1 MKKIL
6 VTIIAGAFALAL
18 ALPMAAR
25 TFVHPGISYTQGQ
38 IDRMRAMV
46 EAKEEPFYTTFRN
59 MLNTE
64 YTDLNRQVTDRGTQ
78 IRNGQFNG
86 TVGRDGRCAHD
97 LALIWKITGDK
108 RYADK
113 AVEFLNANSH
123 HTNTA
128 ASGTGCLD
136 NGKVNL
142 LIEAAELMRDYEGW
156 LPEDQQRFK
165 DMLTYPYYSNT
176 ENVCDK
182 FVDWRNDDNNGI
194 TFYWNI
200 FNGDAGRHG
209 NQGMFGMLAMLAMGV
224 YLDNE
229 YIYDRALRYVSGLPH
244 RTDDLPYPS
253 GPPTTGSKPTSD
265 SNENMDVYILNGRSN
280 DIEDYGYD
288 ELLKY
293 YFYPNGQCQES
304 SRDQGHVL
312 AGVHKY
318 IEFAEIAWN
327 QGDRFYSLL
336 DNRLLKGIEF
346 NYRYNLSNFMSY
358 PDQPEPWEPA
368 GYTTNPDEVT
378 LNNNMYL
385 QTRTRS
391 GRWYSKKPS
400 PDGRG
405 AISNVGSR
413 ESAYAHYVVR
423 AGESEEDTRWLR
435 RTRDYTMDTYGYE
448 TWGSAPNWYYE
459 WNGWG
464 TLTKTLGTWMAG
476 DPVSYATGERVSG
489 IHQVPGSFSAADY
502 DYYNENENGEGHT
515 YHKVTAAAASQ
526 YRPDGG
532 VSLSKT
538 GDAWVV
544 DNCADGEWL
553 NYTIAAPVSDTYDV
567 MVTYT
572 SGKAVTLG
580 AAVSGS
586 ETVSGQ
592 LDAAASMTD
601 AKVATVT
608 VPAGASVLRLY
619 IVKGDPSLKIQSVR
633 VVYNSSIE
641 KGVDFNGYLD
651 AQRKTFVAD
660 WEFHGVLA
668 DNVELIRSVSDNVA
682 DAEAVS
688 TNNTQGHFEDTSID
702 GTVPGYTYWVRYKDN
717 GETAFSA
724 PVSFLWGELNDTFLS
739 EEESEWNIPGSNGSS
754 EYSDGVM
761 ILTAK
766 TDGTARLGRKWSF
779 PFHGGNFPYL
789 AFCAELPEGA
799 ETALYSGANS
809 WGNGYNTYTGT
820 VSENVFYYNLTD
832 GSFMNGK
839 GVAQTTVAADQ
850 TTTLPLQLRFK
861 GLNSPAKFRWVR
873 TFRTLDDLKAAAAV
887 SGVDVVGFMPA
898 CDENAPIYNLM
909 GINCGTDTS
918 RLPAGI
924 YIRSGRKF
932 LVM

>member
-1 MKKIL
+1 MNKNLLI
-6 VTIIAGAFALAL
+6 VALAVVTL
-18 ALPMAAR
+18 TLTVRAR
-25 TFVHPGISYTQGQ
+25 TFLHPGISYTQGQ
-38 IDRMRAMV
+38 IDRMKAMV
-46 EAKEEPFYTTFRN
+46 EAREEPFYTTFQN
-59 MLNTE
+59 LLKSG
-64 YTDLNRQVTDRGTQ
+64 YSDLNLTVTDRGTQ
-78 IRNGQFNG
+78 IREGEFNG

-97 LALIWKITGDK
+97 MALIWKITGDR

-113 AVEFLNANSH
+113 AVAFLNANSRY
-123 HTNTA
+123 TNTSA
-128 ASGTGCLD
+128 RGTGCLD

-182 FVDWRNDDNNGI
+182 YADWLNDDNNGI

-229 YIYDRALRYVSGLPH
+229 YIYDRALRYVSGLTH
-244 RTDDLPYPS
+244 RADDLSYTS
-253 GPPTTGSKPTSD
+253 GPPTTGSKLNSD
-265 SNENMDVYILNGRSN
+265 SNEYMDVYTLNGRSN

-288 ELLKY
+288 ELLNY

-368 GYTTNPDEVT
+368 GYTTNHDEVT
-378 LNNNMYL
+378 LDNNMYL

-423 AGESEEDTRWLR
+423 AGESEEATRWLR

-476 DPVSYATGERVSG
+476 DPVSFATGKRVSG
-489 IHQVPGSFSAADY
+489 IHQMPGTINAADY
-502 DYYNENENGEGHT
+502 DYYNVSENGEGHT

-532 VSLSKT
+532 VSLVKA
-538 GDAWVV
+538 GEDWVV
-544 DNCADGEWL
+544 NNCADGEWL
-553 NYTIAAPVSDTYDV
+553 NYTIASPMSDTYDV
-567 MVTYT
+567 KVTYT

-586 ETVSGQ
+586 EAVSGQ
-592 LDAAASMTD
+592 LPAAGSMTE
-601 AKVATVT
+601 AKVASVK
-608 VPAGASVLRLY
+608 VPAGASVLRIY
-619 IVKGDPSLKIQSVR
+619 IAAGDPSLKIKSVTLESAATS
-633 VVYNSSIE
+633 VEN
-641 KGVDFNGYLD
+641 KFDVDATAYL
-651 AQRKTFVAD
+651 
-660 WEFHGVLA
+660 
-668 DNVELIRSVSDNVA
+668 
-682 DAEAVS
+682 
-688 TNNTQGHFEDTSID
+688 
-702 GTVPGYTYWVRYKDN
+702 
-717 GETAFSA
+717 
-724 PVSFLWGELNDTFLS
+724 
-739 EEESEWNIPGSNGSS
+739 
-754 EYSDGVM
+754 
-761 ILTAK
+761 
-766 TDGTARLGRKWSF
+766 
-779 PFHGGNFPYL
+779 
-789 AFCAELPEGA
+789 
-799 ETALYSGANS
+799 
-809 WGNGYNTYTGT
+809 
-820 VSENVFYYNLTD
+820 YNLT
-832 GSFMNGK
+832 
-839 GVAQTTVAADQ
+839 GV
-850 TTTLPLQLRFK
+850 
-861 GLNSPAKFRWVR
+861 
-873 TFRTLDDLKAAAAV
+873 
-887 SGVDVVGFMPA
+887 
-898 CDENAPIYNLM
+898 
-909 GINCGTDTS
+909 NCGADVS

-924 YIRSGRKF
+924 YIRSGHKF
-932 LVM
+932 LVR